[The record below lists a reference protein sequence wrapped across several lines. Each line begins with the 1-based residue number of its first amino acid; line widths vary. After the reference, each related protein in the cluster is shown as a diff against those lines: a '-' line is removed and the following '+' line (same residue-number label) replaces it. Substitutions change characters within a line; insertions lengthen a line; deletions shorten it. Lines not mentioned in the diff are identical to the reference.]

1 MAIALFVFFFFF
13 LASFSGN
20 IIQYPAIWEGDRV
33 PAHIT
38 EIAEVN
44 GRFFISV
51 SLSLSQHI

>member
-1 MAIALFVFFFFF
+1 

-20 IIQYPAIWEGDRV
+20 IIQYPAIWEGDGV